1 MKNETPSELKE
12 QARFVHWC
20 REMGHKVCA
29 TAQSTFT
36 NSWKALN
43 QNTTSGVVKG
53 FPDLAIIID
62 GKYRRDYKS
71 RLLFVE
77 MKRTKGGIVSKE
89 QKDWLQS
96 LSQCYGVSSMV
107 CKGFEE
113 AKLYIES
120 FMEVKPPLDDSFIKS
135 LK

>member
-1 MKNETPSELKE
+1 M
-12 QARFVHWC
+12 A
-20 REMGHKVCA
+20 
-29 TAQSTFT
+29 
-36 NSWKALN
+36 
-43 QNTTSGVVKG
+43 GVVKG
-53 FPDLAIIID
+53 FPDLAVIID

-77 MKRTKGGIVSKE
+77 MKRTKGGVVSKE

-96 LSQCYGVSSMV
+96 LSQCYGVSSMA

-120 FMEVKPPLDDSFIKS
+120 FMEVKPLLDDSFIKS